1 MNYKLQIALFLKTHP
16 CPLGLEYALLESTKL
31 SILVLQASCH
41 KNYFKNKFWCTKCV
55 STSQIFVTVDNQQ
68 NLYYSRC
75 CSQACYKNTAQS
87 LFIQFRDINSIYC
100 CSVKSY
106 EKKWDENFP
115 VILGLGMKALKV
127 VHKLIGLLF
136 VKNKSDCWK

>member
-1 MNYKLQIALFLKTHP
+1 MPCWNQLNYQFSYCKHLVIRIISKTNFDVP
-16 CPLGLEYALLESTKL
+16 K
-31 SILVLQASCH
+31 
-41 KNYFKNKFWCTKCV
+41 TKCV

-68 NLYYSRC
+68 NLHYSRC

-127 VHKLIGLLF
+127 VRKLIGLLF
-136 VKNKSDCWK
+136 VKNKSDCWR